1 MPAEIGRLTRRSE
14 FLRVARGRRKWAA
27 PGLVLQAR
35 GSPKAPARED
45 ADDTAAQDA
54 PFRVGYTASRK
65 VGGAVERNRAKRRLR
80 AVVRAVMPELA
91 APGHDY
97 VVIARG
103 ATVTREF
110 AALKDDLRAALARLR
125 VRKSDVAGKVK
136 GDVRDGVEAKRQGD
150 KATTR
155 SGD

>member
-1 MPAEIGRLTRRSE
+1 MPAEIGRLKRRWE

-35 GSPKAPARED
+35 ESPGDAR
-45 ADDTAAQDA
+45 DDDDGA
-54 PFRVGYTASRK
+54 PFRVGFTASRK

-80 AVVRAVMPELA
+80 AAVRAVMPELA
-91 APGHDY
+91 APGLDY

-103 ATVTREF
+103 ATLTRGF

-125 VRKSDVAGKVK
+125 ARRRDEGNESDVSDDGKTPKVAG
-136 GDVRDGVEAKRQGD
+136 
-150 KATTR
+150 
-155 SGD
+155 

>member
-1 MPAEIGRLTRRSE
+1 MPAEIGRLTRRWE

-35 GSPKAPARED
+35 GSPGEV
-45 ADDTAAQDA
+45 AAHDA

-65 VGGAVERNRAKRRLR
+65 VGGAVARNRAKRRLR
-80 AVVRAVMPELA
+80 AVVRAVMPGFA
-91 APGHDY
+91 APGNDY

-103 ATVTREF
+103 ATLTRDF

-125 VRKSDVAGKVK
+125 MRKSDVG
-136 GDVRDGVEAKRQGD
+136 GDVGHDVEGNAGPAAKSNETED
-150 KATTR
+150 
-155 SGD
+155 